1 MKKIRLI
8 LTYQCGDCA
17 KEDKRIEILISPM
30 KSVDMVKQQTML
42 LIGVLLAMLTDVFSD
57 NKGGMM
63 SHQMAMIS
71 IKVGYETDVSII
83 YKKDCIIP
91 CSGQEH
97 LLWLQKIGD
106 TVKIPLSNFLL
117 DVELRSKEGTRP

>member
-1 MKKIRLI
+1 MKKFFVI
-8 LTYQCGDCA
+8 LEYQCGDFT
-17 KEDKRIEILISPM
+17 KKDKHIEILISPM
-30 KSVDMVKQQTML
+30 KNLDMVKQQTML

-57 NKGGMM
+57 NKGGMI

-91 CSGQEH
+91 CSSQEH

-106 TVKIPLSNFLL
+106 AVKNPLSNFLL
-117 DVELRSKEGTRP
+117 DVELRSTNGTRP

>member
-71 IKVGYETDVSII
+71 IKG
-83 YKKDCIIP
+83 
-91 CSGQEH
+91 
-97 LLWLQKIGD
+97 
-106 TVKIPLSNFLL
+106 
-117 DVELRSKEGTRP
+117 